1 MSSHLI
7 KYDKTLVLPP
17 ALCGSI
23 GYYALMASHRDVVID
38 RYCRYDKRRKLMHRY
53 DIADVNGRLTLTIPI
68 VKPHFGTGATWNEA
82 GVSAHGAWWNIH
94 KVALWSAYGRTPFFE
109 YYIDELM
116 PYLQPRDG
124 IQPESLMD
132 LNMGIDAVIRRIA
145 GIESNIRYELTPEEK
160 EQLKKADIQTPPAS
174 QATSPKTGEDCSNET
189 LQQKQCSPLLGELSL
204 ATEGYSNNQ
213 TPTSIKDHRN
223 DDFNLATPVEYYQV
237 RAEQQGFIPNL
248 TILDLIFNMG
258 PETPLVLK
266 KIIENNIL

>member
-7 KYDKTLVLPP
+7 KYNDTTLVLPP

-23 GYYALMASHRDVVID
+23 GYYALLASHKNVVID

-53 DIADVNGRLTLTIPI
+53 DIADVNGRHTLTVPI
-68 VKPHFGTGATWNEA
+68 TKPRIRASWNDA
-82 GVSAHGAWWNIH
+82 GVSAHGRWWNIH

-132 LNMGIDAVIRRIA
+132 LNIALDAIIRRLAGID
-145 GIESNIRYELTPEEK
+145 SNVRYELTPEEK
-160 EQLKKADIQTPPAS
+160 EQIKRSDKSIIDLRNSTFELNTP
-174 QATSPKTGEDCSNET
+174 
-189 LQQKQCSPLLGELSL
+189 
-204 ATEGYSNNQ
+204 
-213 TPTSIKDHRN
+213 I
-223 DDFNLATPVEYYQV
+223 EYYQV
-237 RAEQQGFIPNL
+237 RAQQQGFIPNL

-266 KIIENNIL
+266 EIIEQNF

>member
-53 DIADVNGRLTLTIPI
+53 DIADVNGLLSLTVPI
-68 VKPHFGTGATWNEA
+68 VKPSIGATWNDA
-82 GVSAHGAWWNIH
+82 GVSAHGGWWNIH

-109 YYIDELM
+109 YYIDEFM

-132 LNMGIDAVIRRIA
+132 LNFGIDAVIRRII
-145 GIESNIRYELTPEEK
+145 GIESIVRYELTNEEK
-160 EQLKKADIQTPPAS
+160 ELITI
-174 QATSPKTGEDCSNET
+174 GNHT
-189 LQQKQCSPLLGELSL
+189 L
-204 ATEGYSNNQ
+204 T
-213 TPTSIKDHRN
+213 DHRN
-223 DDFNLATPVEYYQV
+223 SNFNLDTPVEYYQV
-237 RAEQQGFIPNL
+237 RAAQQGFIPNL

-258 PETPLVLK
+258 PETPLILK
-266 KIIENNIL
+266 KIIEKNI

>member
-7 KYDKTLVLPP
+7 KYNDTTLVLPP

-38 RYCRYDKRRKLMHRY
+38 CYCRYDKRRKLMHRY
-53 DIADVNGRLTLTIPI
+53 DIADVNGRLTLTVPI
-68 VKPHFGTGATWNEA
+68 TKPRFGTGATWNDA

-132 LNMGIDAVIRRIA
+132 LNIGIDAVIRRIA
-145 GIESNIRYELTPEEK
+145 GIESEVRYELTSEEK
-160 EQLKKADIQTPPAS
+160 ELITNGDHSLT
-174 QATSPKTGEDCSNET
+174 DLRNSNFD
-189 LQQKQCSPLLGELSL
+189 L
-204 ATEGYSNNQ
+204 
-213 TPTSIKDHRN
+213 D
-223 DDFNLATPVEYYQV
+223 TPVEYYQV
-237 RAEQQGFIPNL
+237 RASQQGFIPNL
-248 TILDLIFNMG
+248 TILDLFFNMG

-266 KIIENNIL
+266 KIIEKNY